1 METCTDAVDANALG
15 DSNKV
20 NIYDIQSIRHV
31 YIEVI
36 TSNNIIITAYKHF
49 KEISNI

>member
-1 METCTDAVDANALG
+1 MMDTIYNNALG
-15 DSNKV
+15 DFDKV